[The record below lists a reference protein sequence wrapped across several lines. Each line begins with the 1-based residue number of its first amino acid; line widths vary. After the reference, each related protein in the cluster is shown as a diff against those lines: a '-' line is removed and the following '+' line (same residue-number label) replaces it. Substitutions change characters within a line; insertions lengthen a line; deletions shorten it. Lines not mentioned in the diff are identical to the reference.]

1 MFLSI
6 NGKSDKN
13 DILLFGIVG
22 NFFILGNIC
31 VVLPGEQRGGTHSS
45 TYNGKTPSK
54 MLGATQMRYEQTL
67 LDVCAEARQYAVDG
81 FPLVNVILFDAD
93 VVGGIVHEFF
103 DVLLVLGAILEVV
116 EVVEEIVV
124 IVFVV
129 LR

>member
-1 MFLSI
+1 MSI

-22 NFFILGNIC
+22 NFFILGNIS

-54 MLGATQMRYEQTL
+54 MLGATQMRYGQTL

-81 FPLVNVILFDAD
+81 FPLVDIVLFDAD

-124 IVFVV
+124 VVFVV